1 MNGLLQMKR
10 RGQGRWARHYC
21 CLLYTSAVVDKLDE
35 ANYTASSWATLQEKV
50 AQATTCLL
58 YTSTADRAPM
68 VGDTL
73 EASFDVDEQ
82 YVDYARFRWLVADS
96 KDGPFSPITDS

>member
-1 MNGLLQMKR
+1 MADKETDDGNDDSDI
-10 RGQGRWARHYC
+10 
-21 CLLYTSAVVDKLDE
+21 TDVVPE
-35 ANYTASSWATLQEKV
+35 NVKV
-50 AQATTCLL
+50 VNA
-58 YTSTADRAPM
+58 TADRAPM

-96 KDGPFSPITDS
+96 KDGPFSPITDSYSSTCLLYTSRCV